1 MVNARVDHIG
11 IIPAGGQK
19 LQTVA
24 DLSRHVFNF
33 QSDAGFFLQHQIDI
47 AVGNLVLAPSSVDTQ
62 YPEGYR
68 LLLAFRLLIL
78 SLLRL
83 TTPGGK
89 QQKRAQQSRGKS
101 SDSHI
106 SASFP
111 FDYLLLSL

>member
-83 TTPGGK
+83 
-89 QQKRAQQSRGKS
+89 SLI
-101 SDSHI
+101 HI
-106 SASFP
+106 
-111 FDYLLLSL
+111 

>member
-47 AVGNLVLAPSSVDTQ
+47 AVGNLVLAPN
-62 YPEGYR
+62 
-68 LLLAFRLLIL
+68 
-78 SLLRL
+78 RL
-83 TTPGGK
+83 TAIFPPLFSSITYSYLYENLKGG
-89 QQKRAQQSRGKS
+89 R
-101 SDSHI
+101 
-106 SASFP
+106 
-111 FDYLLLSL
+111 